1 MNILKNTQN
10 YRYSI
15 MKILQNYLYL
25 ILWFTFPI
33 LADDS
38 DWDAGI
44 HRTEKVSFK
53 VQTFMDG
60 FEIPWGMAFLPDQRL
75 LVTDR
80 VGDLW
85 IIAKDGKDK
94 VKIAGEVPSVRSKGQ
109 GGMLDI
115 AVHPDFKNNSYIYIS
130 YSDDDLDKKSHTS
143 LIRAKLVNNRLV
155 GSQIIFRPEEKYFTK
170 KTLHFGSRIIFDD
183 DGFIFFCIGD
193 RGDRDLAQD
202 LDMPNGKM
210 YRIRDD
216 GTIPIDN
223 PFYYTKG
230 AIKSIWSYGH
240 RNPQGLAIH
249 PSTRQIWEAEHGPRG
264 GDEVN
269 IVLKGHNY
277 GWPIIT
283 YGKNYSGTIISK
295 LTHHQGMDQPIFHWT
310 PSIAVCGIAFYDG
323 NEFPE
328 WKNNLLATSLKFER
342 LHRIELDGMN
352 MIKDEIIY
360 EAGSRVRDVEVGPD
374 GMIYVAL
381 EDPGRI
387 VKISRYSK

>member
-1 MNILKNTQN
+1 
-10 YRYSI
+10 
-15 MKILQNYLYL
+15 MKILKHLSL
-25 ILWFTFPI
+25 IVLWFVFPI
-33 LADDS
+33 EADDT

-44 HRTEKVSFK
+44 VNTEKVSFQ
-53 VQTFMDG
+53 VQTFIDG
-60 FEIPWGMAFLPDQRL
+60 FEIPWGMAFLPDNRM

-80 VGDLW
+80 IGDLW
-85 IIAKDGKDK
+85 IVAIDGKDK
-94 VKIAGEVPSVRSKGQ
+94 VKVIGEVPNVRSKGQ
-109 GGMLDI
+109 GGMLDVE
-115 AVHPDFKNNSYIYIS
+115 VHPDFNNNSYIYLS
-130 YSDDDLDKKSHTS
+130 YSDDDLNNKSHTS

-155 GSQIIFRPEEKYFTK
+155 DSQIIFRPEEKFFTK
-170 KTLHFGSRIIFDD
+170 KSLHFGSRIIFDD
-183 DGFIFFCIGD
+183 DGFIYFCIGD
-193 RGDRDLAQD
+193 RGDRDLAQN

-249 PSTRQIWEAEHGPRG
+249 PLTRQLWEAEHGPRG

-269 IVLKGHNY
+269 IILKGHNY
-277 GWPIIT
+277 GWPVIT

-295 LTHHQGMDQPIFHWT
+295 LTHHEGMDQPVFHWT

-323 NEFPE
+323 DQFPE
-328 WKNNLLATSLKFER
+328 WNNNLLATSLKFER
-342 LHRIELDGMN
+342 LHRIELDGLN
-352 MIKDEIIY
+352 MVKDEIIF

-387 VKISRYSK
+387 VKLTRYSK

>member
-1 MNILKNTQN
+1 
-10 YRYSI
+10 
-15 MKILQNYLYL
+15 MKILKHLSL
-25 ILWFTFPI
+25 IVLWFVFPI
-33 LADDS
+33 EADDT

-44 HRTEKVSFK
+44 VNTEKVSFQ
-53 VQTFMDG
+53 VQTFIDG
-60 FEIPWGMAFLPDQRL
+60 FEIPWGMAFLPDNRM

-80 VGDLW
+80 IGDLW
-85 IIAKDGKDK
+85 IVAIDGKDK
-94 VKIAGEVPSVRSKGQ
+94 VKVIGEVPNVRSKGQ
-109 GGMLDI
+109 GGMLDVE
-115 AVHPDFKNNSYIYIS
+115 VHPDFNNNSYIYLS
-130 YSDDDLDKKSHTS
+130 YSDDDLNNKSHTS

-155 GSQIIFRPEEKYFTK
+155 DSQIIFRPEEKFFTK
-170 KTLHFGSRIIFDD
+170 KSLHFGSRIIFDD
-183 DGFIFFCIGD
+183 DGFIYFCIGD
-193 RGDRDLAQD
+193 RGDRDLAQN

-249 PSTRQIWEAEHGPRG
+249 PLTRQLWEAEHGPRG

-269 IVLKGHNY
+269 IILKGHNY
-277 GWPIIT
+277 GWPVIT

-295 LTHHQGMDQPIFHWT
+295 LTHHEGMDQPVFHWT

-323 NEFPE
+323 DQFPE
-328 WKNNLLATSLKFER
+328 WNNNLLATSLKFER
-342 LHRIELDGMN
+342 LHRIELDGLN
-352 MIKDEIIY
+352 MVKDEIIF

-374 GMIYVAL
+374 GMIYIAL

-387 VKISRYSK
+387 VKLTRYSK

>member
-1 MNILKNTQN
+1 
-10 YRYSI
+10 

-295 LTHHQGMDQPIFHWT
+295 LTHHQGMDQPVFHWT

-360 EAGSRVRDVEVGPD
+360 KAGSRVRDVEVGPD

>member
-1 MNILKNTQN
+1 MDNKKG
-10 YRYSI
+10 YYI
-15 MKILQNYLYL
+15 MKILKYLSL
-25 ILWFTFPI
+25 IVLWFVFPI
-33 LADDS
+33 EADDT

-44 HRTEKVSFK
+44 VNTEKVSFQ
-53 VQTFMDG
+53 VQTFIDG
-60 FEIPWGMAFLPDQRL
+60 FEIPWGMAFLPDNRM

-80 VGDLW
+80 IGDLW
-85 IIAKDGKDK
+85 IVAIDGKDK
-94 VKIAGEVPSVRSKGQ
+94 VKVIGEVPNVRSKGQ
-109 GGMLDI
+109 GGMLDVE
-115 AVHPDFKNNSYIYIS
+115 VHPDFNNNSYIYLS
-130 YSDDDLDKKSHTS
+130 YSDDDLNNKSHTS

-155 GSQIIFRPEEKYFTK
+155 DSQIIFRPEEKFFTK
-170 KTLHFGSRIIFDD
+170 KSLHFGSRIIFDD
-183 DGFIFFCIGD
+183 DGFIYFCIGD
-193 RGDRDLAQD
+193 RGDRDLAQN

-249 PSTRQIWEAEHGPRG
+249 PLTRQLWEAEHGPRG

-269 IVLKGHNY
+269 IILKGHNY
-277 GWPIIT
+277 GWPVIT

-295 LTHHQGMDQPIFHWT
+295 LTHHEGMDQPVFHWT

-323 NEFPE
+323 DQFPE
-328 WKNNLLATSLKFER
+328 WNNNLLATSLKFER
-342 LHRIELDGMN
+342 LHRIELDGLN
-352 MIKDEIIY
+352 MVKDEIIF

-387 VKISRYSK
+387 VKLTRYSK

>member
-1 MNILKNTQN
+1 
-10 YRYSI
+10 
-15 MKILQNYLYL
+15 MKILKHLSL
-25 ILWFTFPI
+25 IVLWFVFPI
-33 LADDS
+33 EAEDT
-38 DWDAGI
+38 DWDARI
-44 HRTEKVSFK
+44 VNTEKVSFQ
-53 VQTFMDG
+53 VQTFIDG
-60 FEIPWGMAFLPDQRL
+60 FEIPWGMAFLPDNRM

-80 VGDLW
+80 IGDLW
-85 IIAKDGKDK
+85 IVAIDGKDK
-94 VKIAGEVPSVRSKGQ
+94 VKVIGEVPNVRSKGQ
-109 GGMLDI
+109 GGMLDVE
-115 AVHPDFKNNSYIYIS
+115 VHPNYNNNSYIYLS
-130 YSDDDLDKKSHTS
+130 YSDDDLNNKSHTS

-155 GSQIIFRPEEKYFTK
+155 DSQIIFRPEEKFFTK
-170 KTLHFGSRIIFDD
+170 KSLHFGSRIIFDD
-183 DGFIFFCIGD
+183 DGFIYFCIGD
-193 RGDRDLAQD
+193 RGDRDLAQN

-249 PSTRQIWEAEHGPRG
+249 PLTRQLWEAEHGPRG

-269 IVLKGHNY
+269 IILKGHNY
-277 GWPIIT
+277 GWPVIT

-295 LTHHQGMDQPIFHWT
+295 LTHHEGMDQPVFHWT

-323 NEFPE
+323 DQFPE
-328 WKNNLLATSLKFER
+328 WNNNLLATSLKFER
-342 LHRIELDGMN
+342 LHRIELDGLN
-352 MIKDEIIY
+352 MVKDEIIF

-387 VKISRYSK
+387 VKLTRYSK